1 MPHLRTS
8 ARDVACRGW
17 VSVDGEYVWEDA
29 GVVLDQQ
36 KEAAVVT
43 DAAEEKKKLVP
54 PKLQSGAFKPKQ
66 SLGQNFLTDQ
76 NTINRIVHAFGKDAT
91 SSSRSAD
98 TIDGLVEL
106 GPGPGALTQVL
117 IQEYGTEEFRC
128 IEIDQRS
135 VELLNT
141 QHPGLDVR
149 HMDVL
154 QVDYPSMKKELNG
167 ESGQGLAVI
176 GNLPYYITSQIL
188 FALADAS
195 HQDAIRSATVT
206 MQWEVGERLVAERST
221 KAYGI
226 LSVVFQIYAETR
238 MHFKIP
244 PTVFYPKPKV
254 DSGLVGLTFV
264 REEVSEGPRRFERAQ
279 RSERV

>member
-1 MPHLRTS
+1 M
-8 ARDVACRGW
+8 
-17 VSVDGEYVWEDA
+17 
-29 GVVLDQQ
+29 
-36 KEAAVVT
+36 
-43 DAAEEKKKLVP
+43 
-54 PKLQSGAFKPKQ
+54 
-66 SLGQNFLTDQ
+66 
-76 NTINRIVHAFGKDAT
+76 
-91 SSSRSAD
+91 
-98 TIDGLVEL
+98 
-106 GPGPGALTQVL
+106 L

-141 QHPGLDVR
+141 QHPGEWETLSVSRMKLAFVLTCRVRSSFAPPLSKGLDVR

-264 REEVSEGPRRFERAQ
+264 GEEVSEGPRRVERAQ